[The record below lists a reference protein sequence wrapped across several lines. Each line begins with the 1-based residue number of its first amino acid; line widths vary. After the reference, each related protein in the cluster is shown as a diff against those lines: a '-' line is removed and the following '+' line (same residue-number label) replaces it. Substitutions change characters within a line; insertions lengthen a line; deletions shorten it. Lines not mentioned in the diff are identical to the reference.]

1 MNTAAREH
9 GAAKIGVLG
18 GSFDPVHHGHLLLA
32 RAALEELGLDQ
43 VLFVPAALS
52 PHKTGTIPATAEDRL
67 RMLELALAG
76 EPGFRIALNELQRPA
91 PSYTVDTLRELR
103 KAHPSAE
110 FHLLIGADNVEKF
123 HTWREAD
130 ALPALARIAVLD
142 RAAGAPAHAFPV
154 VRRAVDISST
164 EIRRR
169 ASEGKSIR
177 YLTPD
182 PVCDY
187 IQRRGLYRTSDS

>member
-1 MNTAAREH
+1 MIAATDEH
-9 GAAKIGVLG
+9 RAKKVGVLG

-43 VLFVPAALS
+43 ILFVPAALS
-52 PHKTGTIPATAEDRL
+52 PHKVGAAPTSAEHRL

-76 EPGFRIALNELQRPA
+76 EPRFRIAPNELRRPA

-103 KAHPSAE
+103 AALPGTE

-130 ALPALARIAVLD
+130 TLPTLARIAVLD
-142 RAAGAPAHAFPV
+142 RAGGAPAHAHPV
-154 VRRAVDISST
+154 VRRCIDISST
-164 EIRRR
+164 DIRRR
-169 ASEGKSIR
+169 AAEGKSIR

-187 IQRRGLYRTSDS
+187 IQRHGLYTTSDP